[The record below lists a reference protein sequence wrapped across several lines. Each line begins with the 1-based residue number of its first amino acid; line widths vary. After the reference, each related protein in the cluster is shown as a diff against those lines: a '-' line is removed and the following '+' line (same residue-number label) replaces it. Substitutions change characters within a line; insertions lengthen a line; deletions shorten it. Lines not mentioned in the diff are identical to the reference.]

1 LIFAINYPRD
11 GLAGFVMPDEEAG
24 MTASKREPTR
34 RTTAAAVRKTT
45 GDLREA
51 LEYAES
57 IVATIHEP
65 LVVLDADLKILSAN
79 DAFYRIFRAKPAEIE
94 ARLIYDIGNRDWD
107 IPQLRRLLEDIL
119 PKNTSFEHFEMNYD
133 LPGLGRRAMIL
144 NARRVHD
151 GGNRTQRVLLAIEDV
166 TDRRQMEG
174 RMAFSELRY
183 RRLFETAQD
192 GILILDAETGQIS
205 DVNPFLVDM
214 LGYSRDELLGKKLW
228 EIGFFE
234 DDSANRQAF
243 RELQERGYI
252 RYENLPLETKSSARM
267 NVEFVSN
274 VYAVDGQKVIQCNV
288 RDITS
293 RSRAEAALHKSESL
307 YRSLFENML
316 DGFAFCRM
324 VFDHGQPQDFIY
336 LNVNS
341 AFERLTGLK
350 DVVGKRVSEVIPGLK
365 ESNPELFE
373 IYGRVASTGRTER
386 LELYLD
392 QLSRWFSISVYSPE
406 NGHFVAVFD
415 NITQRKQAEQALTE
429 GARLL
434 RESHQRL
441 HLAQAA
447 AGAGTWEW
455 DLRTDKNYWSEELW
469 NLYGLEPHSCE
480 PSYQSWAQTIDP
492 RDRPI
497 VERAVREAASQGTR
511 LSVEWRRTG
520 RTGGER
526 WLMSKGQPIL
536 DANGM
541 VERYLG
547 IVVDIS
553 ERKQVEQI
561 KDEFI
566 GLVSHELKTPLTV
579 VTGALDVV
587 MSGSASAEEK
597 KTLLEDAAWGAET
610 MGDIVENL
618 VELSRWQA
626 NRLSL
631 KAEPV
636 DIVQVVSKMIGR
648 LSPKTGRHH
657 LAADVVPGLPMVN
670 GDRTRIERIMENLI
684 DNAVKYSP
692 LGGEVRISARQQV
705 DSIVVGVHDQGIGIA
720 AEDQGKLFE
729 TFQRLDVGSRVGIQG
744 VGLGLVVCRRL
755 VEAHGGRIWVES
767 EPGKGSTFY
776 FSLPVSGP
784 RR

>member
-1 LIFAINYPRD
+1 MA
-11 GLAGFVMPDEEAG
+11 
-24 MTASKREPTR
+24 ASKREPTR
-34 RTTAAAVRKTT
+34 KTAAAVRKET
-45 GDLREA
+45 GDLSEA

-79 DAFYRIFRAKPAEIE
+79 DAFYRTFLAKPAETE
-94 ARLIYDIGNRDWD
+94 GRLIYDIGNRDWD

-119 PKNTSFEHFEMNYD
+119 PKNTSFEHFEVNHD
-133 LPGLGRRAMIL
+133 FPGLGRRTMIL

-166 TDRRQMEG
+166 TERRQMEG

-192 GILILDAETGQIS
+192 GILILDAETGQIT
-205 DVNPFLVDM
+205 DVNPFLVEM

-252 RYENLPLETKSSARM
+252 RYENLPLETKRSARID
-267 NVEFVSN
+267 VEFVSN
-274 VYAVDGQKVIQCNV
+274 VYAVDGLKVIQCNV

-293 RSRAEAALHKSESL
+293 RSRAEEALRKSESL

-373 IYGRVASTGRTER
+373 IYGRVASTGKTER

-406 NGHFVAVFD
+406 NGYFVAVFD

-434 RESHQRL
+434 RESDQRL

-447 AGAGTWEW
+447 ANAGTWEW

-480 PSYQSWAQTIDP
+480 PSYQSWAETIDP

-511 LSVEWRRTG
+511 LSVEWRRIG

-536 DANGM
+536 DANGR

-587 MSGSASAEEK
+587 MSGSTSDEER

-626 NRLSL
+626 NRLTL
-631 KAEPV
+631 KEESV
-636 DIVQVVSKMIGR
+636 DIALVVSKMMAR
-648 LSPKTGRHH
+648 LSPKTGRHQ
-657 LAADVVPGLPMVN
+657 LVADVAPGLPTIN
-670 GDRTRIERIMENLI
+670 ADRTRIERIMENLI

-692 LGGEVRISARQQV
+692 NGGEIRISTRQQG
-705 DSIVVGVHDQGIGIA
+705 DAMVVGVRDQGIGIA

-755 VEAHGGRIWVES
+755 AEAHGGRIWVES
-767 EPGKGSTFY
+767 EPGKGATFY